1 MRIFKK
7 EEKTII
13 GICGVNRGVGAM
25 HTALTMANYLR
36 SKKKRP
42 VIFIELSE
50 KSRIYEMV
58 CENKMKVEASVGYG
72 YMGVKYIVSSSINEA
87 MSTIRSTKDNV
98 IVLIENL
105 DKSTAKVWNV
115 CHKKMVIG
123 SMKPWNKQ
131 DYVGFIREKI
141 IKEYDM
147 RQISFYGNSLL
158 KKETRDFNKMYECQI
173 KAIPY
178 IEDPFSLSEKDFKRI
193 ESIF

>member
-13 GICGVNRGVGAM
+13 GICGVSRGVGAM
-25 HTALTMANYLR
+25 HTALIMANYLR

-58 CENKMKVEASVGYG
+58 CENKEKVEGNVGYG
-72 YMGVKYIVSSSINEA
+72 YMGVKYIVSSTINEA
-87 MSTIRSTKDNV
+87 MSIIRSTQDNV

-105 DKSTAKVWNV
+105 DKTSAKVWNM

-131 DYVGFIREKI
+131 DYIRFIREKI

-158 KKETRDFNKMYECQI
+158 KRETRDFNKMYECEI
-173 KAIPY
+173 RAIPY
-178 IEDPFSLSEKDFKRI
+178 IEDPFSLSEKDFKGI
-193 ESIF
+193 ETIF